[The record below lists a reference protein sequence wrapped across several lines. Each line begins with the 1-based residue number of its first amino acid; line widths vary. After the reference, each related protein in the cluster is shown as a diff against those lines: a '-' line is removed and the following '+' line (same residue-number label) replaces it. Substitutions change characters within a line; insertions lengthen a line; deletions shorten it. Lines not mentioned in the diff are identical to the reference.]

1 MIKNVDILKPDKPKR
16 VTSGNKLIDWV
27 EKEYEAGNL
36 PFGSD
41 DRDMLIAG
49 IKENPTV
56 YTKARIQEYI
66 NSGKEVIG

>member
-1 MIKNVDILKPDKPKR
+1 MIKNIDILKPDKPNK
-16 VTSGNKLIDWV
+16 VASGDKLIDWV

-49 IKENPTV
+49 IKVNPTV
-56 YTKARIQEYI
+56 YTKERIQEYI
-66 NSGKEVIG
+66 NSGKAARG

>member
-1 MIKNVDILKPDKPKR
+1 MIKNIDILKPDKPKR

-41 DRDMLIAG
+41 DRDMLITG
-49 IKENPTV
+49 IKEKPEV
-56 YTKARIQEYI
+56 YTKERIQEYI
-66 NSGKEVIG
+66 NSGKEVRG